1 MLIRLEH
8 IGKTYR
14 TGGGDVQALQDID
27 LSVNPGELV
36 AIVGQSGCGK
46 TTLLDILGCLS
57 RPTDGEYW
65 LEGRPVASLSDQE
78 LATVRNRK
86 IGVVFQTFH
95 LLPRKTAL
103 QNVELPL
110 QYAGIPGPERQRRA
124 MEMLRLVGLQDRMQH
139 RPNQLSGG
147 QQQRVGIARALVNGP
162 AILLADEP
170 TGNLDSRSGL
180 EILQILERFHQAGQ
194 TILMV
199 THERELAERAERV
212 VTIRDGR
219 ILSNERAQP
228 EAALAPSLSQTESQL
243 ERG

>member
-1 MLIRLEH
+1 MIRLEH

-27 LSVNPGELV
+27 FSVNPGELV
-36 AIVGQSGCGK
+36 AIVGQSGGGK

-65 LEGRPVASLSDQE
+65 LEGRAVASLSDKE

-86 IGVVFQTFH
+86 IGFVFQTFH

-110 QYAGIPGPERQRRA
+110 QYAGIPEPERQLRA

-139 RPNQLSGG
+139 HPTQLSGG
-147 QQQRVGIARALVNGP
+147 QQQRVAIARALVNGP

-180 EILQILERFHQAGQ
+180 EILQILERFHRAGQ
-194 TILMV
+194 TILLV

-212 VTIRDGR
+212 VTLRDGR
-219 ILSNERAQP
+219 ILSNERVQP